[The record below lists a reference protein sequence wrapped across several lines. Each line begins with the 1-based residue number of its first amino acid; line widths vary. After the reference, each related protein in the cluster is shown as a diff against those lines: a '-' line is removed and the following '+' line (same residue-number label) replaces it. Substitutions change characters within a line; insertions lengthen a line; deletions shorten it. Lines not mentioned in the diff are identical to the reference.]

1 LVFIFLDVLVF
12 LFGVYIFRCIGFCL
26 FGVYIFRCIG
36 FCLFGVY
43 IFRCIGF
50 CLPHFN
56 LVDGCV
62 LILVNRVLGLV
73 VVPEEGSGLFTIRSV
88 LF

>member
-1 LVFIFLDVLVF
+1 MFIFLDVLVF
-12 LFGVYIFRCIGFCL
+12 L